1 MAGVLYAYLFL
12 DDFVL
17 LYPVYTLLFSDTG
30 LSVRQISSL
39 FVIWSVSSLVLE
51 VPSGAW
57 ADAMS
62 RRRLLVSGPL
72 LTAVAFGVWVASPS
86 YWVFALGFLLWG
98 LKGALTSG
106 ALEALVYDELQRVGA
121 AERYSTVM
129 GRGHAAGVVA
139 AMCSG
144 AVAAPV
150 LVAGGFE
157 GVGVASVAASLLA
170 AGVAMLFPENRT
182 QPSLDEPEPGWV
194 RTLAAGLSEARR
206 SRSVRAAVVLVAV
219 VASVWGAL
227 DEYTPLLVE
236 SIGVSDMAV
245 ALLMVVVWAGAAA
258 GALLAG
264 RAARIHRRTLACLIC
279 CGAALLGLGALADHV
294 AGVVAVAAA
303 FGVFQLAT
311 IVADTRLQESI
322 AGPAR
327 ATVTSLA
334 GMSTDVATL
343 AVYGSYAALADTGGH
358 GGAFAV
364 LALPYVAIALWLFI
378 TRALTSSMVQ
388 GAGSS
393 T

>member
-1 MAGVLYAYLFL
+1 MAGVLYTYLFL

-30 LSVRQISSL
+30 LSVWQISSL

-57 ADAMS
+57 ADATS
-62 RRRLLVSGPL
+62 RRRLLVIGPL
-72 LTAVAFGVWVASPS
+72 LTAVAFGLWVASPS

-121 AERYSTVM
+121 AERYSTLM
-129 GRGHAAGVVA
+129 GRGHAAGVLA

-144 AVAAPV
+144 AAAVPV
-150 LVAGGFE
+150 LAAGGFE
-157 GVGVASVAASLLA
+157 GVGIASVAASLLA

-182 QPSLDEPEPGWV
+182 QPRLDEPEPGWA

-236 SIGVSDMAV
+236 SIGVSDTAV

-258 GALLAG
+258 GGLLAG
-264 RAARIHRRTLACLIC
+264 RAARIHRRTLAGLIC
-279 CGAALLGLGALADHV
+279 CGAALLGLGAQADHV

-303 FGVFQLAT
+303 FGIFQLAT

-322 AGPAR
+322 SGPAR

-364 LALPYVAIALWLFI
+364 LALPYVAISLWLFI